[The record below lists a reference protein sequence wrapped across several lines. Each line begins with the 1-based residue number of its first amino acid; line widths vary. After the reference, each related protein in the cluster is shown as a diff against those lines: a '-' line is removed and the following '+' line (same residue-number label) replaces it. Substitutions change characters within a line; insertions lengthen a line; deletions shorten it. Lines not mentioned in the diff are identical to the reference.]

1 MSVWNK
7 NGTLIKNINKSNFSQ
22 SKNFIETTYLENKS
36 YILLSSRNYNQK
48 TQKTE
53 YYSECYNYDEDDIKT
68 YKDEENDSQIKC
80 MNLYKKGNDIYLI
93 TGSKEKVNILN
104 FILPN

>member
-1 MSVWNK
+1 MYVWNK
-7 NGTLIKNINKSNFSQ
+7 NGTLKKKINKINL
-22 SKNFIETTYLENKS
+22 NYLYFIEATYFENKN
-36 YILLSSRNYNQK
+36 YILLSGNNYDKNTSK
-48 TQKTE
+48 
-53 YYSECYNYDEDDIKT
+53 YNRLSECYNYDEDDIKT

>member
-22 SKNFIETTYLENKS
+22 SINFIEVTYLENKS
-36 YILLSSRNYNQK
+36 YILLSSCNYNQK
-48 TQKTE
+48 WE